1 LEVLN
6 VAKNG
11 IDEKSLASAKNY
23 VKGQSPRYETTEQQ
37 ASLLTQMFWYDF
49 DKSL

>member
-23 VKGQSPRYETTEQQ
+23 VKGQFPTIRNYRTTSQL
-37 ASLLTQMFWYDF
+37 ADTNVLV
-49 DKSL
+49 

>member
-1 LEVLN
+1 M
-6 VAKNG
+6 KNHWLLL
-11 IDEKSLASAKNY
+11 KLCKRT
-23 VKGQSPRYETTEQQ
+23 VSPRYETTEQQ